1 VEGKKQ
7 NRVEISKSSAALE
20 ILDDDVHI
28 NWALETIR
36 EHTKISA
43 KDSLGYYVMK

>member
-1 VEGKKQ
+1 MKNAIILFAKADMERFHLKQLNEVEGKKQ

-28 NWALETIR
+28 N
-36 EHTKISA
+36 
-43 KDSLGYYVMK
+43 